1 MVTHLRIPGARQI
14 ADCGTIAGMS
24 SISTELTSLYT
35 RDLAR
40 LVRQFD
46 ALDDARLWKVVPG
59 VTNSAG
65 NLLLHLNG
73 NLREFI
79 GRQLG
84 GVPYVRDRPREFA
97 AKDASREVMRAE
109 LTELASL
116 IPGVIGRM
124 SEGRW
129 NEVFPE
135 NVLGEPLTNRQFV
148 THLYG
153 HLNYHLGQIDYLR
166 RVLTGEGALTKPTT

>member
-1 MVTHLRIPGARQI
+1 
-14 ADCGTIAGMS
+14 MS
-24 SISTELTSLYT
+24 TPSSELAALFR

-40 LVRQFD
+40 LGRQLD
-46 ALDDARLWKVVPG
+46 ALDDARLWQVLPG

-73 NLREFI
+73 NLREYV
-79 GRQLG
+79 GRQIG

-97 AKDASREVMRAE
+97 AKDVPRAE
-109 LTELASL
+109 LTAALTELASL
-116 IPGVIGRM
+116 IPGVIERVT
-124 SEGRW
+124 EARW
-129 NEVFPE
+129 NDTFPE

-148 THLYG
+148 VHLYG

-166 RVLTGEGALTKPTT
+166 RVLTGEGALAPPPKK

>member
-1 MVTHLRIPGARQI
+1 
-14 ADCGTIAGMS
+14 MS
-24 SISTELTSLYT
+24 TPSAELAALFR

-40 LVRQFD
+40 LVRQLD
-46 ALDDARLWKVVPG
+46 ALDDARLWQVLPG

-73 NLREFI
+73 NLREYI
-79 GRQLG
+79 GRQIG

-97 AKDASREVMRAE
+97 AKDVPRAE
-109 LTELASL
+109 MTAALTELASL
-116 IPGVIGRM
+116 IPGVIERTTDA
-124 SEGRW
+124 RW
-129 NEVFPE
+129 NDTFPE

-148 THLYG
+148 VHLYG

-166 RVLTGEGALTKPTT
+166 RVLTGEGALVPPPKK

>member
-1 MVTHLRIPGARQI
+1 
-14 ADCGTIAGMS
+14 MS
-24 SISTELTSLYT
+24 TPSSELAALYR

-40 LVRQFD
+40 LVRQLD
-46 ALDDARLWKVVPG
+46 ALDDARLWQGLPG

-73 NLREFI
+73 NLREFV
-79 GRQLG
+79 GRQIG

-97 AKDASREVMRAE
+97 AKDVPRAE
-109 LTELASL
+109 MTAALTELASL
-116 IPGVIGRM
+116 IPGVIERLDQA
-124 SEGRW
+124 RW
-129 NEVFPE
+129 DDTFPE

-148 THLYG
+148 VHLYG

-166 RVLTGEGALTKPTT
+166 RVLTGDGALAPPAKK

>member
-1 MVTHLRIPGARQI
+1 
-14 ADCGTIAGMS
+14 MS
-24 SISTELTSLYT
+24 SISTELAALYT

-40 LVRQFD
+40 LARQLD
-46 ALDDARLWKVVPG
+46 ALDDTHLWQVVPG

-65 NLLLHLNG
+65 TLLLHLNG

-97 AKDASREVMRAE
+97 AKNLSRTAMQAE
-109 LTELASL
+109 LVELASL
-116 IPGVIGRM
+116 IPGVIERV
-124 SEGRW
+124 SAARW
-129 NEVFPE
+129 DAPFPE
-135 NVLGEPLTNRQFV
+135 NALGEPLSNRQFV

-166 RVLTGEGALTKPTT
+166 RVLTGDGALTKPAS